1 MTGGGPRAA
10 RRPRRWAAALAI
22 VSIIAAACGGPW
34 IQVQNIGSEPAQV
47 TVRYYDGNGDVV
59 ADDART
65 LAPGESARFSIGS
78 NDRLPRGFRG
88 SAVVESDQPV
98 VALRR
103 TDAKGSTGEMSDGQA
118 IPSTAGGGALYLP
131 MFLRRGGPFHSWSS
145 RAFIQNMGDTT
156 ACVTLTYL
164 AANGGGG
171 AREPRAS
178 TDRPDPGDCP
188 KGGMAL
194 APRATLY
201 RDAEAA
207 PLPDGFA
214 GAIRVDL
221 TANAQGTAPTGQ
233 LISASVDSYNDA
245 FNLLTSYGGL
255 RRSDLA
261 TTVVLPLVEREV
273 GPDGAYRTRFH
284 VIGDASRS
292 VQLQLH
298 VEGVDGAGNPVVRD
312 ASTSFTGALV
322 CEQAADDAS
331 NCLGGASLPPG
342 FSGWA
347 RLTATS
353 PIGVVVQRGSYVA
366 DFGSYTGTAES
377 SATRR
382 LALPGV
388 RPSSWLRVYVP
399 GGGATSVRIRY
410 IGPQIDGGSRTDSFS
425 VSGVGTVRI
434 DDVSSLP
441 GGFDGGAI
449 LESDAPIIVVAW
461 LDVGGGGDHALFYNG
476 VPAG

>member
-1 MTGGGPRAA
+1 MTGGPRAA

-22 VSIIAAACGGPW
+22 ASIVAAACGGPW

-47 TVRYYDGNGDVV
+47 TVHYYDGDGDVV
-59 ADDART
+59 TDDART
-65 LAPGESARFSIGS
+65 LAPGESAKFSIGS
-78 NDRLPRGFRG
+78 NDNLPHGFRG

-103 TDAKGSTGEMSDGQA
+103 TDVKGSNGEMSDGQA

-131 MFLRRGGPFHSWSS
+131 MFMRRAGPFNSWSS

-156 ACVTLTYL
+156 ACVTLTYVS
-164 AANGGGG
+164 AGGGAG

-178 TDRPDPGDCP
+178 TDRPDPGACP

-201 RDAEAA
+201 RDAESS
-207 PLPDGFA
+207 PLPDGFS
-214 GAIRVDL
+214 GAVRVDL
-221 TANAQGTAPTGQ
+221 TANAQGTSATGQ
-233 LISASVDSYNDA
+233 ILSASVDAYNDA
-245 FNLLTSYGGL
+245 FSLLTSYGGL

-261 TTVVLPLVEREV
+261 TTVVLPLVEREA

-284 VIGDASRS
+284 VIADASRS

-298 VEGVDGAGNPVVRD
+298 IEGVDGAGNAVVRD
-312 ASTSFTGALV
+312 ASVSFTGALV

-366 DFGSYTGTAES
+366 DFGSYIGTPES
-377 SATRR
+377 NATSRV
-382 LALPGV
+382 ALPGV
-388 RPSSWLRVYVP
+388 RPSSWLRVYVT
-399 GGGATSVRIRY
+399 GGGSTSVRIRY
-410 IGPQIDGGSRTDSFS
+410 TGPQLDGGTQTDTFS
-425 VSGVGTVRI
+425 VSGASTVRI
-434 DDVSSLP
+434 SDVSSLP
-441 GGFDGGAI
+441 GGFDGGAV

-461 LDVGGGGDHALFYNG
+461 LDVGGGGDHALLYNG

>member
-1 MTGGGPRAA
+1 
-10 RRPRRWAAALAI
+10 
-22 VSIIAAACGGPW
+22 
-34 IQVQNIGSEPAQV
+34 
-47 TVRYYDGNGDVV
+47 
-59 ADDART
+59 
-65 LAPGESARFSIGS
+65 
-78 NDRLPRGFRG
+78 
-88 SAVVESDQPV
+88 
-98 VALRR
+98 
-103 TDAKGSTGEMSDGQA
+103 
-118 IPSTAGGGALYLP
+118 
-131 MFLRRGGPFHSWSS
+131 
-145 RAFIQNMGDTT
+145 
-156 ACVTLTYL
+156 
-164 AANGGGG
+164 
-171 AREPRAS
+171 
-178 TDRPDPGDCP
+178 
-188 KGGMAL
+188 
-194 APRATLY
+194 
-201 RDAEAA
+201 
-207 PLPDGFA
+207 
-214 GAIRVDL
+214 
-221 TANAQGTAPTGQ
+221 
-233 LISASVDSYNDA
+233 
-245 FNLLTSYGGL
+245 
-255 RRSDLA
+255 
-261 TTVVLPLVEREV
+261 
-273 GPDGAYRTRFH
+273 
-284 VIGDASRS
+284 
-292 VQLQLH
+292 
-298 VEGVDGAGNPVVRD
+298 
-312 ASTSFTGALV
+312 V